1 MIAPPILRPPHRPML
16 PASPDASSDCLIL
29 PLLHCYSQ
37 SCRDYVNSHLSSL
50 TNCHDRCGNGDL
62 PFWSSTTS
70 RVKQSTA
77 QRFMVRGS
85 RNLQVLERDRGFYEG
100 VRRVKKVR
108 LGAWL
113 ETCRLQLPYLDFQL
127 HPPHRLNGRGKITSE
142 LLCLLP
148 FL

>member
-1 MIAPPILRPPHRPML
+1 MWKWRLTILELYHEQSQ
-16 PASPDASSDCLIL
+16 AKHSPEVHGQRVEESASS
-29 PLLHCYSQ
+29 
-37 SCRDYVNSHLSSL
+37 
-50 TNCHDRCGNGDL
+50 G
-62 PFWSSTTS
+62 
-70 RVKQSTA
+70 
-77 QRFMVRGS
+77 
-85 RNLQVLERDRGFYEG
+85 ERSGGFYEG

-113 ETCRLQLPYLDFQL
+113 EICRLQLPYLDFQL